1 LWAAC
6 LQATSRDTP
15 ALLDEA
21 VRRFRE
27 SLDRTPPGAPLRARH
42 LHNLGQAL
50 ADRARRR
57 GDPGDR
63 AAALDTLRR
72 AWHAGLARDLTA
84 SVSAGR
90 AWGDLGG
97 DSGQWQQAV
106 EGYLRSLAAVSML
119 VSGQHHRRGKEG
131 WLREAQQVPAAAA
144 GALARLGLHAD
155 AVRVLEAG
163 RAVLLAERLLQ
174 PPGAPADGA

>member
-1 LWAAC
+1 MMVPQTLAI
-6 LQATSRDTP
+6 
-15 ALLDEA
+15 
-21 VRRFRE
+21 
-27 SLDRTPPGAPLRARH
+27 LRATFPIEK
-42 LHNLGQAL
+42 L
-50 ADRARRR
+50 ATAI
-57 GDPGDR
+57 GLWTMSSTIGIASGPIVGG
-63 AAALDTLRR
+63 LLIS
-72 AWHAGLARDLTA
+72 HASWRWIFI
-84 SVSAGR
+84 VN
-90 AWGDLGG
+90 
-97 DSGQWQQAV
+97 V
-106 EGYLRSLAAVSML
+106 PVAAVSML